1 MRVAR
6 ALGPGHTVVTMLCDL
21 ADRYASKLYN
31 PPFLRG
37 EGLPS
42 APWLEEE
49 EGAGGGDD
57 GQRDALRAAL
67 REAVPVAMA
76 PSPDAP

>member
-1 MRVAR
+1 MAGAMRVAR

-42 APWLEEE
+42 APWLEE
-49 EGAGGGDD
+49 GAGGD
-57 GQRDALRAAL
+57 GQRDALREAL
-67 REAVPVAMA
+67 REAVPAAMA
-76 PSPDAP
+76 PPPDAP